1 MTTWKITYQIFKN
14 GWKKM
19 KSRTATIGLGGNPTF
34 DAKDGLRRTFNIPLF
49 DKIEILKIEEV
60 LNIKVN

>member
-1 MTTWKITYQIFKN
+1 
-14 GWKKM
+14 M